1 MPVLVETGS
10 FIVTLVSLLIGLKKT
25 LQKIS
30 ELFSGRDIQVSR

>member
-10 FIVTLVSLLIGLKKT
+10 FVTLVLLLIGLKKT